1 MSAAGDW
8 INKVK
13 YDASQG
19 SDAAVAAFLASLS
32 DSYDRRL
39 WHQLT
44 NTLEELA
51 ALPQWE
57 HGNFLLQL
65 YDNFVKSF
73 APQLN
78 QLRLAQLVITFSAQ
92 HKQVPARIEFL
103 QAAAETIT
111 EATPSILLRCE
122 AGKFILQEGNI
133 AEAKRLFVESEA
145 QIESLTGVEPAV
157 YASYYL
163 LSASIQKLTGTA
175 ADFYTDILLYLA
187 YVPLNTVSATRQHE
201 ISFDVCLS
209 ALIGDNVYNFGEL
222 LSHPILAVL
231 AGTPDEWIVALLRAF
246 NNGDIAKYNELQN
259 TYGKQMSAQPTL
271 AKNKVVM
278 EEKIA
283 ILALMEL
290 VFALPA
296 GDRVVSFSTI
306 AAATKLAEDK
316 VELLVMRALSQ
327 KLVEGIIDQV
337 ARTVQ
342 VTRVAPR
349 VLDVGQLSGLRN
361 KFDGWLCKINE
372 THKFL
377 EGEIPELLA

>member
-13 YDASQG
+13 YDASG
-19 SDAAVAAFLASLS
+19 DAVLSAFFTSLA

-44 NTLEELA
+44 NTLEELV

-57 HGNFLLQL
+57 QGDFLLQL
-65 YDNFVKSF
+65 YENFVKSC
-73 APQLN
+73 AEHLN
-78 QLRLAQLVITFSAQ
+78 QLRLAQLLITISAQ
-92 HKQVPARIEFL
+92 HKDLSARIAFL
-103 QAAAETIT
+103 QKAAANIT
-111 EATPSILLRCE
+111 EPTPSILLRCE
-122 AGKFILQEGNI
+122 AGKHILQQGNI
-133 AEAKRLFVESEA
+133 AEAKKLFVESEE

-175 ADFYTDILLYLA
+175 ADFYKDILLYLA
-187 YVPLNTVSATRQHE
+187 YVPLNTVSASRQHE

-231 AGTPDEWIVALLRAF
+231 AGTDDEWIVALLRAF
-246 NNGDIAKYNELQN
+246 NNGDIAKYGELQN
-259 TYGKQMSAQPTL
+259 TYAKQMSAQPTL
-271 AKNKVVM
+271 VKNKVVM

-290 VFALPA
+290 VFGLPA
-296 GDRVVSFSTI
+296 GDRVVSFDTI
-306 AAATKLAEDK
+306 AAATQLAADK

-327 KLVEGIIDQV
+327 KLIEGIIDQV

-349 VLDVGQLSGLRN
+349 VLDLEQVAGLRN
-361 KFDGWLCKINE
+361 KFDGWLSKINE
-372 THKFL
+372 THKYL

>member
-1 MSAAGDW
+1 MPVAGRCQW
-8 INKVK
+8 
-13 YDASQG
+13 ST
-19 SDAAVAAFLASLS
+19 
-32 DSYDRRL
+32 DR
-39 WHQLT
+39 
-44 NTLEELA
+44 
-51 ALPQWE
+51 
-57 HGNFLLQL
+57 
-65 YDNFVKSF
+65 
-73 APQLN
+73 
-78 QLRLAQLVITFSAQ
+78 AQ
-92 HKQVPARIEFL
+92 
-103 QAAAETIT
+103 
-111 EATPSILLRCE
+111 
-122 AGKFILQEGNI
+122 
-133 AEAKRLFVESEA
+133 
-145 QIESLTGVEPAV
+145 
-157 YASYYL
+157 
-163 LSASIQKLTGTA
+163 LTGTA

-187 YVPLNTVSATRQHE
+187 YVPLNTVSASRQHE

-259 TYGKQMSAQPTL
+259 TYAKQMSAQATL
-271 AKNKVVM
+271 VKNKVVM

-290 VFALPA
+290 VFALPP
-296 GDRVVSFSTI
+296 GDRVVSFATI

-349 VLDVGQLSGLRN
+349 VLDVEQLAGLRS
-361 KFDGWLCKINE
+361 KFDGWLCKISE